1 MDTLFFTL
9 KRYSLSRPCGWVTI
23 IFLLILVSACAGPS
37 LQPSRDQMV
46 SQVQAEAK
54 KNRLQEQLLTQLGR
68 VTLMSYHDYAVG
80 PEDLLEISCFGQ
92 DEISGEVRVNGQGK
106 ITMPLVGEVQV
117 AGQPPR
123 EIEKQLFTLYKDGQ
137 FFTNP
142 QIKVLVKEYRHQ
154 RVVVSGAVAKPGS
167 YEMIGPR
174 TLLEIIGQAG
184 GLNEKASDVIHVI
197 RSQSAPERA
206 KALKV
211 ASRES
216 FSPGSETIV
225 IDLRRLLADGAL
237 DLNLPIKNGDVV
249 YAPFVQNAYVLG
261 AVKKP
266 GNVPVK
272 EKLTVAQAIALSGGL
287 DLTLAS
293 NNVIVVRFDDNGQ
306 RIDLK
311 YNLKQVIE
319 EGGQEHLVK
328 QNDIIFV
335 EESGIR
341 RALYDFKNLN
351 PLGQFSAAIPYGV
364 F

>member
-1 MDTLFFTL
+1 MDTLFIKL
-9 KRYSLSRPCGWVTI
+9 KSYSLSRPCGWWTI
-23 IFLLILVSACAGPS
+23 ISLLILVSACAGPS
-37 LQPSRDQMV
+37 RQPTPDQMV

-54 KNRLQEQLLTQLGR
+54 KNKLQERLLTQLGR
-68 VTLMSYHDYAVG
+68 ATLMDYHDYKVG
-80 PEDLLEISCFGQ
+80 PEDLLEISVFGQ

-106 ITMPLVGEVQV
+106 ITMPLVGEVKV

-137 FFTNP
+137 ILTNP
-142 QIKVLVKEYRHQ
+142 QVKVLVKEYRHQ
-154 RVVVSGAVAKPGS
+154 RVVVSGAVAKPGA
-167 YEMIGPR
+167 YEIIGPR

-184 GLNEKASDVIHVI
+184 GLSEKASDVIHVV
-197 RSQSAPERA
+197 RSQSASERA

-211 ASRES
+211 AAKEP

-225 IDLRRLLADGAL
+225 IDLRRLLMDGSME
-237 DLNLPIKNGDVV
+237 LNLPIKNGDVIH
-249 YAPFVQNAYVLG
+249 APFAQNAYVLG
-261 AVKKP
+261 AVRKP

-293 NNVIVVRFDDNGQ
+293 DNVTVVRFDDNGQ

-311 YNLKQVIE
+311 YNLKQVIQ
-319 EGGQEHLVK
+319 EGAPEHLVK

-341 RALYDFKNLN
+341 RALYDFKNLS
-351 PLGQFSAAIPYGV
+351 PFGTFSTAVPMAA